1 MRFQQDRIQGSRIGS
16 NQQSTGGAPAQQQ
29 KELNIQN
36 DQTSESTTNQ

>member
-16 NQQSTGGAPAQQQ
+16 SQQSTGGVPAQQQ

-36 DQTSESTTNQ
+36 DQASESTTNQ